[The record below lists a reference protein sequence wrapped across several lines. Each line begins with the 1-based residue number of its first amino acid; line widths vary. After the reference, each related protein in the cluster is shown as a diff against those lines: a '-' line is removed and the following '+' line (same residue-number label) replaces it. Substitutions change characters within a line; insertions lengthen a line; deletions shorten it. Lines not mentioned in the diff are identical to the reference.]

1 MKVRHKREVSLATIW
16 VVFAL
21 MLLGMGVLAAE
32 LWKLQVP
39 RKSGFEAEFVQQS
52 VRRVR
57 LPAVRGKI
65 YDAKGVCLAD
75 SVPNYCIAIYTEELR
90 SPRSVVANT
99 LELLHEVWAR
109 VGHPPDISYR
119 DVQKHLLLTPDQPL
133 VAWKELDDKSLS
145 RWRARFEE
153 WTAPPKGS
161 RRRRK
166 IAGLDLGF
174 PVQGRSIVLLT
185 GELQER
191 GTTTAANTLELVY
204 EIAERTGLPRETVTF
219 QKIKDHIYARRPL
232 PLLAWKKISPREMA
246 RWADTCSGLAGTDI
260 YCKADRHYPEGN
272 RFAHLIGFTLEADA
286 TREEAGERI
295 DFDLRGIEGK
305 KGLES
310 TYNKLL
316 QGEPG
321 SQLVQIDVS
330 GFHHHD
336 LQTRPSRPGG
346 DLQLT
351 IDANLQ
357 RFAVEA
363 LAAKQNGE
371 DPGQP
376 VRGAVVVLDPN
387 NGDVLAMASSPTFNP
402 NTYMVDNAYRVEMLT
417 NATARTFNRAVFG
430 QYPPGSTFKPV
441 VALGVLKESPDYG
454 ETTHNCRGA
463 LVVNKRRMKC
473 WAHKKGGHGEVNL
486 REALMHS
493 CNVYL
498 FEMAQEFGFGPIHD
512 MAKAFGLGRYAGLFP
527 DLEEDPAN
535 KELKYGNLPAKAVN
549 AIDLCNMA
557 IGQGAITASPL
568 QMAMA
573 VAAIANGGTLYR
585 PRLVKQWRH
594 APDED
599 YRENPAWANHR
610 IDVPIRALEL
620 VRGGMYDVVQHPD
633 GTAKQARVSGVDIAG
648 KTGSAQYKERVDG
661 EVVSKVHAWM
671 VSYAPFNFPRYAV
684 AFVVEDGVSGGSTIA
699 PRLGALYQRIFE
711 YDGTLK
717 QGAGSGEQGASASHD
732 LFARNLHAPCS
743 MSHAM
748 VHLQGGEE

>member
-1 MKVRHKREVSLATIW
+1 MKVRLKREVSPLAIW
-16 VVFAL
+16 GVFSL
-21 MLLGMGVLAAE
+21 MLLGMGVLAVE

-39 RKSGFEAEFVQQS
+39 RKSGFVAEFVQQS

-99 LELLHEVWAR
+99 LELMHEVWAR
-109 VGHPPDISYR
+109 VGRPPDITYR
-119 DVQKHLLLTPDQPL
+119 DVQKHLLLTPDDPL
-133 VAWKELDDKSLS
+133 VLYKNLNDTELA
-145 RWRARFEE
+145 RWQAAFGRWSE
-153 WTAPPKGS
+153 K
-161 RRRRK
+161 RK
-166 IAGLDLGF
+166 IPGLQNHEPLRDNN
-174 PVQGRSIVLLT
+174 IVIETSGLR
-185 GELQER
+185 EI

-204 EIAERTGLPRETVTF
+204 EISERTGLPRKRVTF

-232 PLLAWKKISPREMA
+232 PLLAWKNISPREMA

-260 YCKADRHYPEGN
+260 YCKADRSYPEGD

-286 TREEAGERI
+286 TRKEAGERVH
-295 DFDLRGIEGK
+295 FDLRGIEGK

-310 TYNKLL
+310 TYNELL

-321 SQLVQIDVS
+321 YQLVRIDVS
-330 GFHHHD
+330 GFHHRD
-336 LQTRPSRPGG
+336 LQRQPSRPGG

-351 IDANLQ
+351 IDANIQ
-357 RFAVEA
+357 RFAAEA
-363 LAAKQNGE
+363 LAAVQKGE
-371 DPGQP
+371 DPDAP

-387 NGDVLAMASSPTFNP
+387 NGDVLAMVSSPTFNP

-417 NATARTFNRAVFG
+417 NTTARTFSRAVFG
-430 QYPPGSTFKPV
+430 QYPPGSTFKPI

-463 LVVNKRRMKC
+463 LVVSKRRMKC
-473 WAHKKGGHGEVNL
+473 WAHKKGGHGEVDL

-498 FEMAQEFGFGPIHD
+498 FEMAQEIGFGPIHD

-527 DLEEDPAN
+527 DLEEEPAN
-535 KELKYGNLPAKAVN
+535 KELKYGNLPANAIN
-549 AIDLCNMA
+549 AIDLCNMS

-585 PRLVKQWRH
+585 PRLVKKWRH

-599 YRENPAWANHR
+599 YRENPTWANHR
-610 IDVPIRALEL
+610 IDVPVEALDL
-620 VRGGMYDVVQHPD
+620 VRGG
-633 GTAKQARVSGVDIAG
+633 
-648 KTGSAQYKERVDG
+648 
-661 EVVSKVHAWM
+661 
-671 VSYAPFNFPRYAV
+671 
-684 AFVVEDGVSGGSTIA
+684 
-699 PRLGALYQRIFE
+699 
-711 YDGTLK
+711 
-717 QGAGSGEQGASASHD
+717 
-732 LFARNLHAPCS
+732 
-743 MSHAM
+743 
-748 VHLQGGEE
+748 